1 MAYAFLELTPSQ
13 FYDLTPREFSLMYEG
28 FKLRERRK
36 AHYVQWLI
44 SVHAGKDTPE
54 LSTILGFGDS
64 KEGTP
69 KKVSREIQERT
80 LAELMEKMM

>member
-1 MAYAFLELTPSQ
+1 
-13 FYDLTPREFSLMYEG
+13 MYEG

-54 LSTILGFGDS
+54 LSTILGFGDEQS
-64 KEGTP
+64 AP
-69 KKVSREIQERT
+69 KKVAREEQDRT
-80 LAELMEKMM
+80 LAMLMEKMM

>member
-1 MAYAFLELTPSQ
+1 
-13 FYDLTPREFSLMYEG
+13 MYEG

-54 LSTILGFGDS
+54 LSTILGFGDDKKS
-64 KEGTP
+64 AP
-69 KKVSREIQERT
+69 KKVAREEQDRT
-80 LAELMEKMM
+80 LAMLMEKMM